1 MAQYCPHVTT
11 CPFYQSWTEKTK
23 DKRVDVIFNGERG
36 GRAYYDCLA
45 LAVLSDFETGTP
57 MTDEL
62 KNKLSDPKQREFKCS
77 HITLLNRLIGD
88 NI

>member
-1 MAQYCPHVTT
+1 MAQYCPHIAI

-23 DKRVDVIFNGERG
+23 DKRVDVIFNGKID
-36 GRAYYDCLA
+36 GRVYYDCLT

-62 KNKLSDPKQREFKCS
+62 KNKLSDPKQREFECS
-77 HITLLNRLIGD
+77 HITLLNYLIRS
-88 NI
+88 NR